1 MSIRALLSFSSPFL
15 GNRLGVGAPV
25 PETLAPA
32 QTRLVQ
38 KLEGSKKRVREMQNG
53 TQAPMGSNDEQREEA
68 DSAEESR
75 AAGIAI
81 RKRRRVD
88 PFESGGKKKKK
99 KVVELVGTAETAQA
113 KDSDDVETEEAP
125 QSRSMATDDGLTR
138 SSPKKKKKKKHRL
151 ESVGAQ
157 GHVSP
162 GGPVGEARSARLDA
176 DITQHAETSSE
187 PFILEEWDGILQD
200 QRGNRSGTPGSSC
213 SGACFHLAPF

>member
-15 GNRLGVGAPV
+15 GIRLGVGAPV

-53 TQAPMGSNDEQREEA
+53 TQAPIGSNDEQREEA

-75 AAGIAI
+75 TAGIVI
-81 RKRRRVD
+81 RKRQRVD

-99 KVVELVGTAETAQA
+99 VVELVGTAQA
-113 KDSDDVETEEAP
+113 KDSDDVETEEPP
-125 QSRSMATDDGLTR
+125 QSRSMTTDDGFTR
-138 SSPKKKKKKKHRL
+138 SSPKKKKKKKHQL
-151 ESVGAQ
+151 ESLGAQ
-157 GHVSP
+157 GHVAP
-162 GGPVGEARSARLDA
+162 GGLVGEARSARLDT
-176 DITQHAETSSE
+176 DITQHAEASSE
-187 PFILEEWDGILQD
+187 SFILEEWDGILQD
-200 QRGNRSGTPGSSC
+200 QQGSRSGTPGSSC